1 MTITNNIGTQYMM
14 ITIVLINKNA
24 ECIDRN
30 ETETFFFTN
39 GLILKKSQGI

>member
-1 MTITNNIGTQYMM
+1 MM

-30 ETETFFFTN
+30 ETETIFFKW
-39 GLILKKSQGI
+39 ID